1 MTIGKDTRELTAE
14 ELDVVTGGIFD
25 QFTGIA
31 LAITNVM
38 KIVEDDSTKDL
49 RDMVRGAPPK

>member
-14 ELDVVTGGIFD
+14 ELDVVTGGIF
-25 QFTGIA
+25 QQINNIAHA
-31 LAITNVM
+31 LATAMEHI
-38 KIVEDDSTKDL
+38 DDNSTKDL